1 MAAPVFTS
9 RLSLYVMGLGG
20 SALGDA
26 IWVVTLPFAVFA
38 MLGRHDSVALAHV
51 MTAAFLPRLLGLLWG
66 SVVDRFDLRH
76 LFITAGLLRLLLT
89 ALLGAAFLTGAATWP
104 LVLLAAFLNGLLTA
118 LSSTS
123 GSVLVP
129 HLVPKEVLTR
139 ANSLIQ
145 SVNMGLPL
153 LGYGLGG
160 ALVAAL
166 GSGPTLLVSAACFGV
181 MPLVVSFIRMP
192 PRDYTAARGRP
203 LGQDIREGLAYL
215 RGQRVLLLLGV
226 TALMVNL
233 TAVVLNIVIPTL
245 MERAGAGARG
255 YGLYEIV
262 LSLGM
267 LGGVAL
273 SNLRPVEQRGTGNIP
288 LGLLSVAAGLAGNA
302 ATALGVVYVGAA
314 ALGLGFGLLTVS
326 VISYFQAIVPTGLL
340 GRVMGV
346 LNSANAVGYVVGA
359 VGTGVILSHW
369 PATTLFVSLSGVTL
383 ALFVTVLLSLRAA
396 TSSSVQA
403 GGQV

>member
-1 MAAPVFTS
+1 MAAPVLTP
-9 RLSLYVMGLGG
+9 RLFLYVMGLGG

-38 MLGRHDSVALAHV
+38 MLGQHDPVTLAHV

-76 LFITAGLLRLLLT
+76 LFIAAGLLRLSLT
-89 ALLGAAFLTGAATWP
+89 ALLGVAFLTGSAT
-104 LVLLAAFLNGLLTA
+104 LVLVAAFLNGLLTA

-129 HLVPKEVLTR
+129 HLVPREVLTR

-145 SVNMGLPL
+145 SVNLGLPL

-166 GSGPTLLVSAACFGV
+166 GSGPTLLVSAVCFGV
-181 MPLVVSFIRMP
+181 MPLVVGFIRIPTREYM
-192 PRDYTAARGRP
+192 AARGRP
-203 LGQDIREGLAYL
+203 LGQDLREGLIYL
-215 RGQRVLLLLGV
+215 RGQHVLLLLGV
-226 TALMVNL
+226 AALMVNL
-233 TAVVLNIVIPTL
+233 TAVALNIVIPAL
-245 MERAGAGARG
+245 MERVGAGARG

-262 LSLGM
+262 LSTGM
-267 LGGVAL
+267 IGGVAL

-326 VISYFQAIVPTGLL
+326 VISYFQAVVPTGLL

-359 VGTGVILSHW
+359 VGTGAILSRW
-369 PATTLFVSLSGVTL
+369 PATTLFAGLSGATL
-383 ALFVTVLLSLRAA
+383 VLFITVLLSLRAA
-396 TSSSVQA
+396 TSSSVQP